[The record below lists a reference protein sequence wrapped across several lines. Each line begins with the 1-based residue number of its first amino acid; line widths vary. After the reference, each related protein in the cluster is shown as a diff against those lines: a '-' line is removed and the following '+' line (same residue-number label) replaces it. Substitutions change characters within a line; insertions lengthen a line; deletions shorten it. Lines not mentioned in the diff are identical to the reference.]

1 MSVQSL
7 IDCIIDREGGFVD
20 HPNDRGGPTCW
31 GVTEAVARAN
41 GYAGNM
47 AALPRDFAVAVY
59 RRRYVD
65 EPGFGAIIRLSEPI
79 AEELVDTGV
88 NMGPGIPARWLQRI
102 LNALN
107 RQQKD
112 YADVNVDGN
121 IGPATLKALS
131 CLLAARGYEGRV
143 AVLRLLNCLQGV
155 RYLELTEGRETQEDF
170 LFGWIMNRVE
180 VQ

>member
-1 MSVQSL
+1 MSVKSI
-7 IDCIIDREGGFVD
+7 IDCIIDREGGFTD
-20 HPNDRGGPTCW
+20 HPSDRGGPTKY
-31 GVTEAVARAN
+31 GITERVARES
-41 GYAGNM
+41 GYAGAM
-47 AALPRDFAVAVY
+47 SDLPRDFAFAVY
-59 RRRYVD
+59 LKRYVQD
-65 EPGFGAIIRLSEPI
+65 PGFEPIIRLSEPI

-112 YADVNVDGN
+112 YADVDVDGN

-143 AVLRLLNCLQGV
+143 AVLRLLNSLQGV
-155 RYLELTEGRETQEDF
+155 RYLELAEAKESQQDF
-170 LFGWIMNRVE
+170 LFGWILNRVE
-180 VQ
+180 VV